1 MATLALTS
9 LDCERKQDVTGA
21 DEPRIK
27 VDGDVVWNG
36 VMKKGD
42 TQILSTRVEFD
53 GSVAVELEEMNGSN
67 ATKIGATAIVKDNGT
82 PGSPVAFKTS
92 GAYYNLHFEVT

>member
-1 MATLALTS
+1 MATLELTS
-9 LDCERKQDVTGA
+9 LDCVRKQDVSGS

-36 VMKKGD
+36 VMNKGA
-42 TQILSTRVEFD
+42 TRILSVKTSFT
-53 GSVAVELEEMNGSN
+53 GSVAVELEEMNGTN
-67 ATKIGATAIVKDNGT
+67 AKQIGATAIIRDNGT

-92 GAYYNLHFEVT
+92 GAHYDLHFEVS